1 MSNKKNEKKKQRQR
15 LKSVNVLATTLI
27 LAGSLLSSGIGVA
40 AESVDQ
46 SPLKQNEV
54 QSSTVQQHAE
64 TQVEVKSVNSTETVV
79 NSFQELKD
87 ALENDN
93 GITHVILGN
102 DISLTS
108 AIKINVNK
116 QELTIDGHDHTLTET
131 GGAAGA
137 WDGLYYKGA
146 NILKRVTVKN
156 LNVKGKN
163 YYGLITIEDG
173 RNNVEQIFENVNY
186 SGPQM
191 VFNRGGKVIF
201 KGVNDININDYTVS
215 GSAHAHEVAEVGS
228 VEVDGELKVTHD
240 NAHAVF
246 WSVTGDPQ
254 FKVASN
260 AKMEIKTHTKGYGIF
275 YATGGYGDF
284 IIGNSANVKL
294 DGRKSLTG
302 GRASKTFIVEPSAE
316 VNVSRTGDDAQA
328 LIDVYGET
336 KINEAAKFHVST
348 ENGYA
353 VQAVKVGTIEF
364 DNPEKVLFSSLKSTA
379 INNSFTSLT
388 LNMETAAVK
397 LWEDTSKTPTNTY
410 VSTNGKNFTW
420 TTNYSYNKVHST
432 GGSANRPKDL
442 KIDLVKVKKIE
453 IGDGQA
459 EKELADA
466 KKKVEDLFTNDEFDT
481 LKDTTD
487 QQAIDEAREAVAKLP
502 AGPEKDRL
510 DELLNKAQ
518 DLLNKKEREEK
529 DLADA
534 KKKVED
540 LFTND
545 EFDTLKDTTDQQAID
560 EAREAVAKLPA
571 GPEKDRLDELLNK
584 AQDLL
589 NKKEREEKDLADAKK
604 KVEDLFTNDE
614 FDTLKDTTD
623 QQAIDEAREAVAK
636 LPAGPEKDRLD
647 ELLNKAQDL
656 LNKKEREE
664 KDLADAK
671 KKVEDLFT
679 NDKFDTLKDTTDQQA
694 IDEAQEAVNKL
705 PAGPEKDRLQELVDR
720 AKDLYKKDVTAPEA
734 PKVEAVTTASN
745 KVTGTGEAGATVTV
759 AIGGKTYGGTV
770 GADGRYSVNI
780 PRQPVNTEIRVTL
793 TDEAGN
799 RSNATSVKVS
809 LYIPDQPVTI
819 DPVYQNAL
827 AVTGQAPEGATIVR
841 LLVNGVAIRMADV
854 HDDGTFSIY
863 SRYVG
868 VDENG
873 KNKVLMPGDLVTVD
887 YGTKTPA
894 SIQAHTI
901 VIGEIVKPEVNPV
914 APSADYVT
922 GKAPAGTQ
930 VLRLKVNGV
939 IQRTISPI
947 TSGAGQIQPDGSF
960 RIYSRFNVDENGNS
974 RRLQAGDVVEVD
986 YGAQVP
992 GDHATK
998 VIVN

>member
-15 LKSVNVLATTLI
+15 LKSVNVLTTSLI

-46 SPLKQNEV
+46 SPLKQNEA

-131 GGAAGA
+131 GGATGA

-163 YYGLITIEDG
+163 FYGLITIEDG

-246 WSVTGDPQ
+246 WSVTGNPQ

-284 IIGNSANVKL
+284 IIGNSAKVKL

-459 EKELADA
+459 
-466 KKKVEDLFTNDEFDT
+466 
-481 LKDTTD
+481 
-487 QQAIDEAREAVAKLP
+487 
-502 AGPEKDRL
+502 
-510 DELLNKAQ
+510 
-518 DLLNKKEREEK
+518 
-529 DLADA
+529 
-534 KKKVED
+534 
-540 LFTND
+540 
-545 EFDTLKDTTDQQAID
+545 
-560 EAREAVAKLPA
+560 
-571 GPEKDRLDELLNK
+571 
-584 AQDLL
+584 
-589 NKKEREEKDLADAKK
+589 EKDLADAKK

-854 HDDGTFSIY
+854 NDDGTFSIY

-873 KNKVLMPGDLVTVD
+873 KNKVLMPGDRVTVD
-887 YGTKTPA
+887 YGIKTPA
-894 SIQAHTI
+894 NIQAHTI
-901 VIGEIVKPEVNPV
+901 VIGVIVKPEVNPV
-914 APSADYVT
+914 SPSADYVT

-939 IQRTISPI
+939 IQRTISP
-947 TSGAGQIQPDGSF
+947 TASGAGQIQPDGSF
-960 RIYSRFNVDENGNS
+960 QIYSRFNVDENGNS